1 MKYSEIKDLPTEE
14 IKEKLSLER
23 DNLTKLKINH
33 TISPIEN
40 PKALT
45 ASRKNVARMMT
56 ELRKRQIAEANTT
69 K

>member
-1 MKYSEIKDLPTEE
+1 MKYNEIKDLPTEE

-23 DNLTKLKINH
+23 DNLTKMRINH

-40 PKALT
+40 PKAMS
-45 ASRKNVARMMT
+45 ASRKNIARMMT
-56 ELRKRQIAEANTT
+56 ELRKREIAAANT

>member
-1 MKYSEIKDLPTEE
+1 MKYAEIKDLPTEE

-23 DNLTKLKINH
+23 DNLTKMKINH

-40 PKALT
+40 PKAMT

-56 ELRKRQIAEANTT
+56 ELRKRQIAEANT

>member
-23 DNLTKLKINH
+23 DNLTKMKISH

-40 PKALT
+40 PKSMT
-45 ASRKNVARMMT
+45 ASRKKVARMMT
-56 ELRKRQIAEANTT
+56 ELRKRQIAEANT